1 MGGGHKKTCTSA
13 SKTKSA
19 MKKKTRSKGKNRK
32 KKEEFM
38 NVLSAF
44 SSLASADSDSDD
56 GAVLDEKSLRKEC
69 REMIDEEKLLR
80 KFETYYSFKLLG
92 YDDADIPAFEG
103 DPSFGEQTVTME
115 QMIESMVRTKRMIVR
130 DPELKHEMDKKIQA
144 SKHC

>member
-56 GAVLDEKSLRKEC
+56 GAVLD
-69 REMIDEEKLLR
+69 EKLLR

-130 DPELKHEMDKKIQA
+130 DPELKHEMDKKIQT